1 MEETE
6 IAGRLSAVEQ
16 RSKSNSHRLDALER
30 HTEAVNTLATS
41 VAVMAEKV
49 EVTGEKV
56 DGLCTDVQELKAEPG
71 KAVEGRCGKGHLHR
85 CGRCCRVYSCPAWA
99 GLNLRRKTKCTS

>member
-1 MEETE
+1 MEEAE

-16 RSKSNSHRLDALER
+16 RSKSNAHRLDALER

-71 KAVEGRCGKGHLHR
+71 KRWKGVVEKVIYIVVAAVVGFILARL
-85 CGRCCRVYSCPAWA
+85 
-99 GLNLRRKTKCTS
+99 GLG

>member
-16 RSKSNSHRLDALER
+16 QRNSNSRRLDALER

-56 DGLCTDVQELKAEPG
+56 DGLCTDVQELKSEPG
-71 KAVEGRCGKGHLHR
+71 KRWKSMVERVIYIVVAAVVGFILARL
-85 CGRCCRVYSCPAWA
+85 
-99 GLNLRRKTKCTS
+99 GLG

>member
-16 RSKSNSHRLDALER
+16 RSKSNSHRLEALEKQ
-30 HTEAVNTLATS
+30 TEAVNRLATS

-49 EVTGEKV
+49 ETTGDKV
-56 DGLCTDVQELKAEPG
+56 DSLCVDVQEIKQ
-71 KAVEGRCGKGHLHR
+71 K
-85 CGRCCRVYSCPAWA
+85 PAKRWETVTA
-99 GLNLRRKTKCTS
+99 QIISILVAAALGYILARLGLG

>member
-16 RSKSNSHRLDALER
+16 RSKSNSHRLEALEKQ
-30 HTEAVNTLATS
+30 TEAVNRLATS

-49 EVTGEKV
+49 ETTGDKV
-56 DGLCTDVQELKAEPG
+56 DSLCVDVQEIKQKPAKRWETVVGQVISLLVA
-71 KAVEGRCGKGHLHR
+71 AVFGYIIARL
-85 CGRCCRVYSCPAWA
+85 
-99 GLNLRRKTKCTS
+99 GLG

>member
-1 MEETE
+1 MEEAE

-16 RSKSNSHRLDALER
+16 RSKSNSHRLDTLEKQ
-30 HTEAVNTLATS
+30 TEALNTLATS

-49 EVTGEKV
+49 EITGAKV

-71 KAVEGRCGKGHLHR
+71 KRWKGVVEKVIYIVVAAVVGFIL
-85 CGRCCRVYSCPAWA
+85 AQL
-99 GLNLRRKTKCTS
+99 GLG

>member
-16 RSKSNSHRLDALER
+16 RSKSNSHRLDALEK
-30 HTEAVNTLATS
+30 HTEALNTLATS

-71 KAVEGRCGKGHLHR
+71 KRWKGVVIYIVVAAVVGFILARL
-85 CGRCCRVYSCPAWA
+85 
-99 GLNLRRKTKCTS
+99 GLG